1 MTAELEKGKVGSSFD
16 DFLKEQGIYEEVTES
31 AIKSVLALQ
40 LAEIMEEQN
49 ITKMEMARRLDT
61 SRSQLD
67 RLLDPDNDGVT
78 LGTLSRAANLL
89 GHSLKFELR
98 KA

>member
-1 MTAELEKGKVGSSFD
+1 MTAELGKGKVGSSFD

-40 LAEIMEEQN
+40 LAEIMEEQK
-49 ITKMEMARRLDT
+49 ITRMEMARRLDT
-61 SRSQLD
+61 SRLQLD

>member
-1 MTAELEKGKVGSSFD
+1 MTVETKEGKIGSSFD
-16 DFLKEQGIYEEVTES
+16 DFLNEQGIYEEVTEN
-31 AIKSVLALQ
+31 AMKRVLAFQ

-49 ITKMEMARRLDT
+49 ITKVEMAKRLDT

-67 RLLDPDNDGVT
+67 RLLDPENDEVT
-78 LGTLSRAANLL
+78 LGALSRAANIL

-98 KA
+98 

>member
-1 MTAELEKGKVGSSFD
+1 MTAEFGKEEVGSSFD

-49 ITKMEMARRLDT
+49 IGH
-61 SRSQLD
+61 LD

-78 LGTLSRAANLL
+78 LGTLSRTANLL

>member
-1 MTAELEKGKVGSSFD
+1 MTAELGKGKVGSSFD

-31 AIKSVLALQ
+31 AIKSILALQ
-40 LAEIMEEQN
+40 LSEIMEEQN
-49 ITKMEMARRLDT
+49 ITKMEMAKRLDT

-67 RLLDPDNDGVT
+67 RLLDPDNDDVT
-78 LGTLSRAANLL
+78 PGTLSRAANLL